1 MQTKEAILYVL
12 NSARY
17 VTNSY
22 LSDLSDHDLLVRTTP
37 GAHHIAWQLGHLLI
51 SEAFMASSLKQSA
64 GIALT
69 AGFLERHSAE
79 NSRINPDLNLAQGLD
94 PFCSKAEYLE
104 LRNQQRERTLEL
116 IHEISNEELS
126 APGPEKM
133 RSYAPT
139 KGTVLLAIG
148 THEMMHSG
156 QWAVV
161 RRVLGKGIVV

>member
-22 LSDLSDHDLLVRTTP
+22 LSDLSDHDLLVRPTP

-51 SEAFMASSLKQSA
+51 SEAFMASGVSAGA

-69 AGFLERHSAE
+69 TGFLERHSAE
-79 NSRINPDLNLAQGLD
+79 HSGLRSDLNEAPGLD
-94 PFCSKAEYLE
+94 PFCSKAQYLE
-104 LRNQQRERTLEL
+104 LRNKQREKTLEL
-116 IHEISNEELS
+116 INEISNEELS

-133 RSYAPT
+133 QSYAPT
-139 KGTVLLAIG
+139 KGAVLLAIG

-161 RRVLGKGIVV
+161 RRLLGKEIVV